1 MNNLDSNKFGYPFH
15 SKSDRLDIRP
25 LVQADWKDWIHFM
38 NDDVAIKYFPAF
50 RVEEAEKNAKN
61 WINKQLDRYRNGQFG
76 MLALIDRQSGE
87 FVGQCGLLTQEV
99 DGVLELEIG
108 YSLIRKHWG
117 KGYATEAAQFLKQ
130 WVFKQGITKTI
141 ISIIKTDNED
151 SKGVALKN
159 GMIPSTELVWKD
171 LDVVIY
177 RVNNPSSDL

>member
-1 MNNLDSNKFGYPFH
+1 
-15 SKSDRLDIRP
+15 
-25 LVQADWKDWIHFM
+25 
-38 NDDVAIKYFPAF
+38 
-50 RVEEAEKNAKN
+50 
-61 WINKQLDRYRNGQFG
+61 
-76 MLALIDRQSGE
+76 
-87 FVGQCGLLTQEV
+87 
-99 DGVLELEIG
+99 LEIG

-159 GMIPSTELVWKD
+159 VMIPSTELVWKD